1 MTRRKDDWPFPHRT
15 QHLSGVGQ
23 AFALALLIL
32 VIPGLSGCVNASLAA
47 ARSKLSAGQY
57 AAAHEQL
64 MAAAGQPQ
72 KLSARERREVLD
84 DLCLT
89 EFKIGAPSYPV
100 AEQQR
105 ACARAAS
112 QPGSRSGSTLA
123 KVEAAQ
129 RAALAAEVTS
139 ALKANDV
146 MLGED
151 AITRYR
157 SIPGADPRVVAEW
170 SRQIWVILNRRDS
183 LAQKRSGHQLDAA
196 ISKLARAYPQ
206 MKEMKESAFRH
217 WVLDNASV
225 DGTQMVSSV
234 QMRRNVVDIWVPDER
249 LPTVALNLDRF
260 AQINDALVAR
270 CRCDGR
276 TNVVVAGTG
285 LPAYLLRLDPET
297 NRSEVLILPRPQDT
311 PVRQFDTGNRASL
324 ARPFRFSSR

>member
-1 MTRRKDDWPFPHRT
+1 MSKGHLTRRKADCPFPHRT
-15 QHLSGVGQ
+15 RHFAAIGQ
-23 AFALALLIL
+23 PFAVILLIL
-32 VIPGLSGCVNASLAA
+32 VVAGLSGCLNDSLAA
-47 ARSKLSAGQY
+47 ARAKLSEGQY

-64 MAAAGQPQ
+64 MAAAQQPQ
-72 KLSARERREVLD
+72 KLSVRERRELLD

-100 AEQQR
+100 AEQQH

-112 QPGSRSGSTLA
+112 QPGSSSGPTLA
-123 KVEAAQ
+123 QVEAAH
-129 RAALAAEVTS
+129 RAALGAEVTS
-139 ALKANDV
+139 ALNANDV
-146 MLGED
+146 THAED

-157 SIPGADPRVVAEW
+157 SIPAADPRVVAGW
-170 SRQIWVILNRRDS
+170 SRQIWIILNRRDG

-225 DGTQMVSSV
+225 DGTRMVSSV
-234 QMRRNVVDIWVPDER
+234 QMRRNAVDVWVPDEQ
-249 LPTVALNLDRF
+249 LPTVALNLNRF
-260 AQINDALVAR
+260 AQINDALVAW

-297 NRSEVLILPRPQDT
+297 HRSEVLILPRPSDT
-311 PVRQFDTGNRASL
+311 P
-324 ARPFRFSSR
+324 

>member
-1 MTRRKDDWPFPHRT
+1 MIKGHMTRPKHDWPFPHRT
-15 QHLSGVGQ
+15 NQFGAIGQ
-23 AFALALLIL
+23 AFAVVLLIL
-32 VIPGLSGCVNASLAA
+32 VIPGLSGCLNASLAA
-47 ARSKLSAGQY
+47 ARARLSEGQY

-64 MAAAGQPQ
+64 VAATRQPQ

-89 EFKIGAPSYPV
+89 EFKIGAPSYSL

-105 ACARAAS
+105 ACARAAG
-112 QPGSRSGSTLA
+112 QPGNSSGPTLVQ
-123 KVEAAQ
+123 VEAAQ

-146 MLGED
+146 MDAED
-151 AITRYR
+151 ATARYR
-157 SIPGADPRVVAEW
+157 SIPGADPRVVAGW
-170 SRQIWVILNRRDS
+170 SRRIWIILNRRDG

-225 DGTQMVSSV
+225 DGTPMVSSV
-234 QMRRNVVDIWVPDER
+234 QMRRNTVDVWVPDER
-249 LPTVALNLDRF
+249 LPTVALNLNRF
-260 AQINDALVAR
+260 AEINDALVAR

-276 TNVVVAGTG
+276 TNVVAAGTG

-297 NRSEVLILPRPQDT
+297 YRSEVLILPRPQDT
-311 PVRQFDTGNRASL
+311 P
-324 ARPFRFSSR
+324 

>member
-1 MTRRKDDWPFPHRT
+1 MIKGQMTRHKDDWPFPHRT
-15 QHLSGVGQ
+15 RHFGAIGQPFAVFLLS
-23 AFALALLIL
+23 L

-47 ARSKLSAGQY
+47 ARARLSEGQY

-64 MAAAGQPQ
+64 VAAAGQPE

-112 QPGSRSGSTLA
+112 QPGSGSGPTLVR
-123 KVEAAQ
+123 VEAA
-129 RAALAAEVTS
+129 RRTALAAEVTS
-139 ALKANDV
+139 ALNADDA
-146 MLGED
+146 MHAED

-157 SIPGADPRVVAEW
+157 SIPGADPRVVAGW
-170 SRQIWVILNRRDS
+170 SRQIWRILNRRDG

-206 MKEMKESAFRH
+206 MKGMKESAFRH

-225 DGTQMVSSV
+225 DGTRMVSSV
-234 QMRRNVVDIWVPDER
+234 QMRRNAVDVWVPDER
-249 LPTVALNLDRF
+249 LPTVALNLNRF

-297 NRSEVLILPRPQDT
+297 HRSEVLILPRPLDN
-311 PVRQFDTGNRASL
+311 P
-324 ARPFRFSSR
+324 

>member
-1 MTRRKDDWPFPHRT
+1 MTPRKDDWPFPHRT
-15 QHLSGVGQ
+15 QYFGAIGQ
-23 AFALALLIL
+23 AFAVVLRIL

-47 ARSKLSAGQY
+47 ARSKLSDGQY

-84 DLCLT
+84 DLCLIDV
-89 EFKIGAPSYPV
+89 KIGTPSYSL

-112 QPGSRSGSTLA
+112 QPGSSSGPTLA
-123 KVEAAQ
+123 QVEAAQ

-157 SIPGADPRVVAEW
+157 SIPGADPRVVAGW

-217 WVLDNASV
+217 WILDNASV
-225 DGTQMVSSV
+225 DGHRWSPACKYAATPWTSGYRMSGSPPWRLISIVSRKSTTPGS
-234 QMRRNVVDIWVPDER
+234 RDAAATDEPMSASQGR
-249 LPTVALNLDRF
+249 DCLPTSYDLTRR
-260 AQINDALVAR
+260 Q
-270 CRCDGR
+270 
-276 TNVVVAGTG
+276 TG
-285 LPAYLLRLDPET
+285 PKC
-297 NRSEVLILPRPQDT
+297 
-311 PVRQFDTGNRASL
+311 
-324 ARPFRFSSR
+324 

>member
-1 MTRRKDDWPFPHRT
+1 MIKGQMTRCAGDWPFLHPIARHF
-15 QHLSGVGQ
+15 GAIGQ
-23 AFALALLIL
+23 AFALVVLIL
-32 VIPGLSGCVNASLAA
+32 VVPVLSGCVNASLGA
-47 ARSKLSAGQY
+47 ARVRLSEGQY
-57 AAAHEQL
+57 VSAHRQL
-64 MAAAGQPQ
+64 MAAASQPQ

-89 EFKIGAPSYPV
+89 EFKIGAPSYSL

-105 ACARAAS
+105 ACARTAS
-112 QPGSRSGSTLA
+112 EPGSGSGPIL
-123 KVEAAQ
+123 VQIEAAQ
-129 RAALAAEVTS
+129 RAAFAAEVTS

-146 MLGED
+146 VDAED

-157 SIPGADPRVVAEW
+157 SIPGADPRVVAGW
-170 SRQIWVILNRRDS
+170 SRQIWIILNRRDG
-183 LAQKRSGHQLDAA
+183 LAQKRSGHQLGAA

-206 MKEMKESAFRH
+206 MKEMNDSAFKH

-225 DGTQMVSSV
+225 DGMRMVSRV
-234 QMRRNVVDIWVPDER
+234 QTRRNAVDVWVPDDR
-249 LPTVALNLDRF
+249 LPTVALNLNRF

-297 NRSEVLILPRPQDT
+297 HRSEVLILPRPHDT
-311 PVRQFDTGNRASL
+311 P
-324 ARPFRFSSR
+324 

>member
-1 MTRRKDDWPFPHRT
+1 MIKGQMTRRKDDWPFPHRT
-15 QHLSGVGQ
+15 QHFGAIGQ
-23 AFALALLIL
+23 AFAVLLLIL
-32 VIPGLSGCVNASLAA
+32 GIPALSGCVNDSLAA
-47 ARSKLSAGQY
+47 ARARLSEGQY

-64 MAAAGQPQ
+64 VTAAGQPQ

-84 DLCLT
+84 DLRLT
-89 EFKIGAPSYPV
+89 EFKIGAQSYSL

-112 QPGSRSGSTLA
+112 QPGSSSRPTLVQ
-123 KVEAAQ
+123 VEAAQ
-129 RAALAAEVTS
+129 RAALSAEVTS

-146 MLGED
+146 IDAED

-157 SIPGADPRVVAEW
+157 SIPGADPLVVAGW
-170 SRQIWVILNRRDS
+170 SRRIWIILNRRDG

-206 MKEMKESAFRH
+206 MKEMNDSAFRH

-225 DGTQMVSSV
+225 DGTRMVSSV
-234 QMRRNVVDIWVPDER
+234 QMHRNAVDVWVPDER
-249 LPTVALNLDRF
+249 LPTVALNLNRF

-285 LPAYLLRLDPET
+285 LLAYLLRLDPET
-297 NRSEVLILPRPQDT
+297 HHSEVLILPRPHDI
-311 PVRQFDTGNRASL
+311 P
-324 ARPFRFSSR
+324 

>member
-1 MTRRKDDWPFPHRT
+1 M
-15 QHLSGVGQ
+15 V
-23 AFALALLIL
+23 LLIL
-32 VIPGLSGCVNASLAA
+32 FVPGLSSCVNASLAA
-47 ARSKLSAGQY
+47 ARARLREGQY

-64 MAAAGQPQ
+64 MAAAGQPRR
-72 KLSARERREVLD
+72 LSARERREVLD

-89 EFKIGAPSYPV
+89 EFRIGAPSYSL
-100 AEQQR
+100 ADQQR

-112 QPGSRSGSTLA
+112 HRGSSSGATL
-123 KVEAAQ
+123 VQIEAAQ
-129 RAALAAEVTS
+129 RAALAGEVTS
-139 ALKANDV
+139 ALEANDV
-146 MLGED
+146 MHAED

-157 SIPGADPRVVAEW
+157 SIPGADPGVVAGW
-170 SRQIWVILNRRDS
+170 SRQIWIILNRRDG

-225 DGTQMVSSV
+225 DGTRMVSSV
-234 QMRRNVVDIWVPDER
+234 QMHRSAVDVWVPDER
-249 LPTVALNLDRF
+249 LPTVALNLNRF

-297 NRSEVLILPRPQDT
+297 HRSEVLILPRPHEA
-311 PVRQFDTGNRASL
+311 P
-324 ARPFRFSSR
+324 

>member
-1 MTRRKDDWPFPHRT
+1 MKGHMTRRKDDWPFPHRT
-15 QHLSGVGQ
+15 QHFGAIGQ
-23 AFALALLIL
+23 AFAVVLLIL
-32 VIPGLSGCVNASLAA
+32 VIPALSGCVNNSLAA
-47 ARSKLSAGQY
+47 ARARLREGQY

-89 EFKIGAPSYPV
+89 EFKIGTPSYSL

-112 QPGSRSGSTLA
+112 QPGSSSGPTLA
-123 KVEAAQ
+123 QVEAAQ
-129 RAALAAEVTS
+129 RAVLAAEVTS

-146 MLGED
+146 IHAED

-157 SIPGADPRVVAEW
+157 SIREVDPRVVAGW
-170 SRQIWVILNRRDS
+170 SRRIWIILNRRDG

-206 MKEMKESAFRH
+206 MKGMKESAFRR

-225 DGTQMVSSV
+225 DGTRMVSSV
-234 QMRRNVVDIWVPDER
+234 QMRRNAVDVWVPDER
-249 LPTVALNLDRF
+249 LPTVALNLNHF

-276 TNVVVAGTG
+276 TNVAVAGTG

-297 NRSEVLILPRPQDT
+297 HRSEVLILPRPQNT
-311 PVRQFDTGNRASL
+311 P
-324 ARPFRFSSR
+324 

>member
-1 MTRRKDDWPFPHRT
+1 MIKKHLTRRKDDWPSPHRT
-15 QHLSGVGQ
+15 QHFGAIGQ
-23 AFALALLIL
+23 AFALVLLIL
-32 VIPGLSGCVNASLAA
+32 VVPGLSGCVNASLAA
-47 ARSKLSAGQY
+47 ARASLSEGQY
-57 AAAHEQL
+57 TAAHQQL

-72 KLSARERREVLD
+72 ELSARERREVLD

-89 EFKIGAPSYPV
+89 EVKIGAPSYPL

-105 ACARAAS
+105 ACGRAAS
-112 QPGSRSGSTLA
+112 QPGSSSGPTLA
-123 KVEAAQ
+123 QVEAAQ
-129 RAALAAEVTS
+129 RAALATEVTS

-146 MLGED
+146 MQAED

-157 SIPGADPRVVAEW
+157 SVPGADPRVVAGW
-170 SRQIWVILNRRDS
+170 SRQIWIILNRRDG

-206 MKEMKESAFRH
+206 MKEMNDSAFRH

-225 DGTQMVSSV
+225 DGTRMVSRV
-234 QMRRNVVDIWVPDER
+234 QMRRSAVDVWVPDER
-249 LPTVALNLDRF
+249 LQTVALNLNRF

-276 TNVVVAGTG
+276 TNIVVAGTG

-297 NRSEVLILPRPQDT
+297 HRSEVLILPRPQDT
-311 PVRQFDTGNRASL
+311 P
-324 ARPFRFSSR
+324 